1 MKHDWH
7 LINFCGQVI
16 FHCMEFR
23 YSNIPLYGIL
33 VVVPFSSPLQSTEE
47 AHQQGS
53 KRAEEGL
60 LNLNM
65 LI

>member
-1 MKHDWH
+1 
-7 LINFCGQVI
+7 
-16 FHCMEFR
+16 MEFR